1 MSTLKNDYISEIKS
15 NTAINVNRCYQC
27 GKCSAG
33 CAVNEEMDYPPS
45 VVMRMLQ
52 TNSEEDFNEILHSQS
67 IWLCVSC
74 ENCLTRCPM
83 QIDIPK
89 LMDYLRE
96 QAIEKNTVNKKSKNI
111 LSFHSSFVDSIRL
124 TGRLY
129 EIGLVAEYKMKTLN
143 LLQDMKIAPGMFMKG
158 KLPLLPEIV
167 KNRKQ
172 ISTIF
177 SQTKK

>member
-1 MSTLKNDYISEIKS
+1 
-15 NTAINVNRCYQC
+15 
-27 GKCSAG
+27 
-33 CAVNEEMDYPPS
+33 
-45 VVMRMLQ
+45 
-52 TNSEEDFNEILHSQS
+52 
-67 IWLCVSC
+67 
-74 ENCLTRCPM
+74 M